1 MIDLSLFEGHTP
13 APWVWNDDWCSG
25 LIGLP
30 NKGADICDEGAQT
43 IIAVNTDLTPIC
55 NSFYEY
61 DPALLPL
68 RARGEERW
76 GGVTIKPFPEEQ
88 LRNNALRS
96 EDAML
101 IAYAPKLLAELK
113 RVQED
118 TLKVVSQWFDGDE
131 NEWRKLEQALGL
143 PLTPLSWEGEEE

>member
-1 MIDLSLFEGHTP
+1 MIYFSLFEGHTP
-13 APWVWNDDWCSG
+13 APWWWGEWCETLFAIPPHHDGEYENHDDT
-25 LIGLP
+25 
-30 NKGADICDEGAQT
+30 QT
-43 IIAVNTDLTPIC
+43 IFVMNSDKTPIC
-55 NSFYEY
+55 PSFYQWDEHWG
-61 DPALLPL
+61 LSEK
-68 RARGEERW
+68 GEERW
-76 GGVTIKPFPEEQ
+76 GVVSCKAWPEES

-101 IAYAPKLLAELK
+101 IVHAPQILAELK

-143 PLTPLSWEGEEE
+143 PLTPLSWEVEE